1 MLEDTG
7 TINVID
13 NKETLSFKVTP
24 PQIHRDERSMGL
36 RTGINGFLNMVKV
49 SDEEGFGLI
58 RTSKII
64 YNGLELNSLQKIE
77 FWNQIEERK
86 DENN

>member
-7 TINVID
+7 TIDVID
-13 NKETLSFKVTP
+13 NKEILSFKVTP
-24 PQIHRDERSMGL
+24 PQIHRDERSMEL

-49 SDEEGFGLI
+49 SDEKGFGLI

-77 FWNQIEERK
+77 FWNQIEDRK
-86 DENN
+86 NENN